1 MKTHNKLVRD
11 KIPQIIEKDGKTC
24 KTRILSNDEYKENL
38 NLKLHEEFK
47 EYQEINDI
55 EELADMVEVINAILK
70 VNDIS
75 LEEFEKIRLDK
86 RNKNGGFDDKIFLE
100 EVSD

>member
-1 MKTHNKLVRD
+1 MKIHNKLVRD

-24 KTRILSNDEYKENL
+24 KTKILSNDEYKQNL

-47 EYQEINDI
+47 EYQESNDI
-55 EELADMVEVINAILK
+55 EELADMVEVIHAILK
-70 VNDIS
+70 VNNVS
-75 LEEFEKIRLDK
+75 LEEFEKIRLNK
-86 RNKNGGFDDKIFLE
+86 RNKNGGFYDKIFLE